1 MTLAMTR
8 FAYRVIDAQGRA
20 HVASATAASADDL
33 ERRLRRQGLL
43 LVRCR
48 ERRAAGLLPRRAP
61 ATRAELARFCLQ
73 LSHLYGA
80 GIGLVDCL
88 ASLREG
94 DDRFALRHLAASLAA
109 SIEAGSSL
117 AEACESRA
125 DVFDPVF
132 VALLRAGEQSGR
144 LEAVL
149 ESLAD
154 DLRWRDGIARASRQA
169 LAYPALVLAV
179 VAAALAGMLIFLVP
193 PLASVFQSISPQLP
207 PQTELLLA
215 ASAALSTGW
224 PMIAAVPLLIAIVL
238 VATRANGRLR
248 AAFDR
253 ATLRLPGIGTL
264 RMRFALAR
272 LAACFAL
279 TYRSGISVLDSLRLC
294 ESLAGPHELRE
305 AVRGARR
312 AISAGRSL
320 SQAFADAAVFPP
332 LVLRMLQVGESSGK
346 LDDALEHV
354 SAHYSRSA
362 REAVATLQALIGPA
376 TTVVVGAV
384 VGAVV
389 YAVLLPLYDVIGRVS
404 L

>member
-1 MTLAMTR
+1 MTR
-8 FAYRVIDAQGRA
+8 FTYRVIDAQGRA
-20 HVASATAASADDL
+20 HVSSTTAASADDL
-33 ERRLRRQGLL
+33 EHRLQRQGLL

-48 ERRAAGLLPRRAP
+48 ERRSEGLLPRRSP

-80 GIGLVDCL
+80 GIGLVECL
-88 ASLREG
+88 ASLRDG
-94 DDRFALRHLAASLAA
+94 DDCFALRQLAASLAA
-109 SIEAGSSL
+109 SIESGSSL
-117 AEACESRA
+117 ADACENRA
-125 DVFDPVF
+125 DVFEPVF

-149 ESLAD
+149 GSLAD
-154 DLRWRDGIARASRQA
+154 DLRWRDGIARAARQA

-193 PLASVFQSISPQLP
+193 PLASALQSISPKLP
-207 PQTELLLA
+207 PQTEFLLA
-215 ASAALSTGW
+215 TSTALSTGW
-224 PMIAAVPLLIAIVL
+224 PMIAGIPVLIGVAL
-238 VATRANGRLR
+238 AATRASQRLR
-248 AAFDR
+248 AAVDH
-253 ATLRLPGIGTL
+253 ASLRLPGIGTL
-264 RMRFALAR
+264 RMRLALAR

-294 ESLAGPHELRE
+294 ENLAGPSDLKE
-305 AVRGARR
+305 AVRRARR

-320 SQAFADAAVFPP
+320 SQGFADASVFPP

-346 LDDALEHV
+346 LEDALEHM
-354 SAHYSRSA
+354 SAHYSQSA

-376 TTVVVGAV
+376 TTVIVGAIV
-384 VGAVV
+384 AAVI
-389 YAVLLPLYDVIGRVS
+389 YAVFLPLYNVIGRVS